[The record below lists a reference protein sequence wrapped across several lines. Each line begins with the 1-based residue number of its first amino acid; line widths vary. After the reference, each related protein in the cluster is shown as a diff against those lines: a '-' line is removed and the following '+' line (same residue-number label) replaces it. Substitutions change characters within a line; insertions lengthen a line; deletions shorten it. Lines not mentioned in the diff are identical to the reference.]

1 MVAAADLGSYAHVA
15 ARAAS
20 KHCAVAAAAPTP
32 PTFSTAAVAA
42 PSCSPAPSS
51 SPMLTRARKRQKQN
65 SPGAASAVVQLD
77 GVEQTPPSSPPEP
90 FSPVS
95 PPWLAAFPSLDGP
108 ASPMDPDVLPGSDK
122 PANDYVAAALIT
134 TSARLE
140 AAGLVP
146 VNPPPP
152 PPPVLAPDEPPLSWS
167 PRTNLSKKLDRLHD
181 VSHLTFMEACD
192 RCIKKFGRVV

>member
-1 MVAAADLGSYAHVA
+1 M
-15 ARAAS
+15 
-20 KHCAVAAAAPTP
+20 PTSRPGQP
-32 PTFSTAAVAA
+32 PTAPAFSTAAVAA

-65 SPGAASAVVQLD
+65 SPGAASAIVQLD

-95 PPWLAAFPSLDGP
+95 PPRLAAFPSLDGP
-108 ASPMDPDVLPGSDK
+108 ASPMDPDVLPGSDE
-122 PANDYVAAALIT
+122 PANDYVGLSAAALIT
-134 TSARLE
+134 TSTCLE
-140 AAGLVP
+140 AAGPVP

-152 PPPVLAPDEPPLSWS
+152 PPPVLAPDEPPLLWS
-167 PRTNLSKKLDRLHD
+167 LRTNLSKKLDRLHD